1 MCWCVCMQLHGS
13 NVEDWNTDKFSIWT
27 KKLENIE
34 QAKTQQ
40 EVQTILAS
48 TFDPLGM
55 ITPGTLKM
63 KLFLQEL
70 LEKEKE
76 WDERL
81 SSDEITTWKGIMAD
95 LNGIST
101 VHLPRFEGNGSSQL
115 LFLWFIEKSI
125 CNCHLPVHN
134 KEWQNYSQFGFFL
147 RQEMHQRRNL
157 PSQG

>member
-1 MCWCVCMQLHGS
+1 
-13 NVEDWNTDKFSIWT
+13 
-27 KKLENIE
+27 
-34 QAKTQQ
+34 
-40 EVQTILAS
+40 
-48 TFDPLGM
+48 
-55 ITPGTLKM
+55 M

-115 LFLWFIEKSI
+115 LFL
-125 CNCHLPVHN
+125 
-134 KEWQNYSQFGFFL
+134 
-147 RQEMHQRRNL
+147 
-157 PSQG
+157 